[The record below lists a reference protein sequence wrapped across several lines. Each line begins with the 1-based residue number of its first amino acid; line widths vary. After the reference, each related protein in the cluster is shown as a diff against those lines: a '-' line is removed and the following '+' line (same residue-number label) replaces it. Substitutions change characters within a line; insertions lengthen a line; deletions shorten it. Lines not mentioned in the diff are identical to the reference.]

1 MARPASAV
9 TSLVVNVVVNR
20 GRRVGRPAPARCD
33 RTDRMVTYRPVA
45 GRVAITGLGSVS
57 SLGGSA
63 PVFAEALLGGADGFR
78 PLTEFAHVPLRTSRA
93 ARVAGFDP
101 ATIIAPLKL
110 RRIDEVGRITIGAAL
125 EAMQQAGWPR
135 RPEGYDDLG
144 VALGSFT
151 AGVHASAEYLET
163 YLRQG
168 AGASPAILFSNT
180 VGNAPASVCAL
191 ELGLRGPNA
200 TLTHKEASGLAA
212 IEFAARLIRRG
223 RAPAVLAGG
232 ADVLELVFYR
242 VHDWFEVM
250 APGDEPCRP
259 YDVDRRGFLMGEGA
273 FLFVLEDDERARR
286 RGARILGHV
295 TGTASAGSPDAFNA
309 WPAAPDTLIRVM
321 GDAIGRAGLTPDAID
336 VVYAAANGSPVLD
349 ATEARALRA
358 VFGGRAVP
366 VVAIK
371 GALGESGAAG
381 CAGIASALLFAPRGI
396 APPTVGLVH
405 RGPDTPVGAQ
415 PEAQPVAG
423 PRALI
428 LGVGSGG
435 TVVAVVVEAQQPP
448 A

>member
-1 MARPASAV
+1 M
-9 TSLVVNVVVNR
+9 
-20 GRRVGRPAPARCD
+20 
-33 RTDRMVTYRPVA
+33 
-45 GRVAITGLGSVS
+45 AITGLGSVS

-78 PLTEFAHVPLRTSRA
+78 PLAEFAHVPLRTPRA
-93 ARVAGFDP
+93 ARIAGFDP
-101 ATIIAPLKL
+101 AKLIAPLKL
-110 RRIDEVGRITIGAAL
+110 RRIDDVGRVTIGAGL
-125 EAMQQAGWPR
+125 EAMAQAGFAR
-135 RPEGYDDLG
+135 RTEGYDDLG

-223 RAPAVLAGG
+223 RAPAILAGA

-242 VHDWFEVM
+242 VHDWFAVQ

-259 YDVDRRGFLMGEGA
+259 YDADRRGFLMGEGA
-273 FLFVLEDDERARR
+273 FLFVLEDEARART
-286 RGARILGHV
+286 RGATILGYV
-295 TGTASAGSPDAFNA
+295 TGTASAGSPDKFNA
-309 WPAAPDTLIRVM
+309 WPDQPDTLVRVM
-321 GDAIGRAGLTPDAID
+321 RDAIGRAGLTPDAID
-336 VVYAAANGSPVLD
+336 VVYASANGSVVLD
-349 ATEARALRA
+349 ATETRALAA
-358 VFGGRAVP
+358 VFGERPVP

-381 CAGIASALLFAPRGI
+381 CGGMAAALLLAGRGV

-405 RGPDTPVGAQ
+405 RGPDTPPGAA
-415 PEAQPVAG
+415 PETQPVRG
-423 PRALI
+423 PRALV
-428 LGVGSGG
+428 LSVGSGG
-435 TVVAVVVEAQQPP
+435 TVVAVVVEA
-448 A
+448 ADAA

>member
-1 MARPASAV
+1 
-9 TSLVVNVVVNR
+9 
-20 GRRVGRPAPARCD
+20 
-33 RTDRMVTYRPVA
+33 
-45 GRVAITGLGSVS
+45 VAITGLGSVS

-63 PVFAEALLGGADGFR
+63 PIFAEALLGGADGFR
-78 PLTEFAHVPLRTSRA
+78 ALTEFAHVPLRTPRA

-101 ATIIAPLKL
+101 TTLIAPLKL
-110 RRIDEVGRITIGAAL
+110 RRVDEVGRITIGAAI
-125 EAMQQAGWPR
+125 EAMAHAGLPR

-151 AGVHASAEYLET
+151 AGVHASAEYLEV

-168 AGASPAILFSNT
+168 AGAAPAILFSNT

-212 IEFAARLIRRG
+212 VEFAARLIRRG

-250 APGDEPCRP
+250 APDHEPCRP
-259 YDVDRRGFLMGEGA
+259 YYAGRNGFLMGEGA
-273 FLFVLEDDERARR
+273 FLFVLEDDERARG

-309 WPAAPDTLIRVM
+309 WPSAPDALVRVM
-321 GDAIGRAGLTPDAID
+321 RDAIARAGLTADAID
-336 VVYAAANGSPVLD
+336 VVYAAANGSQVLD
-349 ATEARALRA
+349 ATEARALEA
-358 VFGGRAVP
+358 VFGTRAIP

-381 CAGIASALLFAPRGI
+381 CAGIAAALLFASRGI
-396 APPTVGLVH
+396 APPTVGLAQ
-405 RGPDTPVGAQ
+405 RGDDTPPGARA
-415 PEAQPVAG
+415 ESQPVTG
-423 PRALI
+423 PRALV
-428 LGVGSGG
+428 LSVGSGG
-435 TVVAVVVEAQQPP
+435 TVIAVVVEA
-448 A
+448 ATA

>member
-1 MARPASAV
+1 
-9 TSLVVNVVVNR
+9 
-20 GRRVGRPAPARCD
+20 
-33 RTDRMVTYRPVA
+33 MVTYRPVA
-45 GRVAITGLGSVS
+45 DRVAITGLGSVS

-63 PVFAEALLGGADGFR
+63 PVLAEALLGGADGFR
-78 PLTEFAHVPLRTSRA
+78 VLTEFAQVPLRTPRA
-93 ARVAGFDP
+93 ARIAGFDP

-135 RPEGYDDLG
+135 RPEGYADLG

-223 RAPAVLAGG
+223 HAPAMLAGG

-242 VHDWFEVM
+242 VHDWFAVM
-250 APGDEPCRP
+250 APDHEPCRP
-259 YDVDRRGFLMGEGA
+259 YDVERRGFLLGEGA

-295 TGTASAGSPDAFNA
+295 TGTASVGSPDAFNA
-309 WPAAPDTLIRVM
+309 WPSAPDALIRVI
-321 GDAIGRAGLTPDAID
+321 GEAIRRAGLTPDAID

-358 VFGGRAVP
+358 VFGDRPVP

-381 CAGIASALLFAPRGI
+381 CAGIASALLLAGRGI
-396 APPTVGLVH
+396 APPTVGLAH
-405 RGPDTPVGAQ
+405 RGADTPAGAR
-415 PEAQPVAG
+415 PEPQPVAG

-428 LGVGSGG
+428 LSVGSGG
-435 TVVAVVVEAQQPP
+435 TVVAVVIEA

>member
-1 MARPASAV
+1 M
-9 TSLVVNVVVNR
+9 
-20 GRRVGRPAPARCD
+20 
-33 RTDRMVTYRPVA
+33 
-45 GRVAITGLGSVS
+45 AITGLGSVS

-78 PLTEFAHVPLRTSRA
+78 ALTEFAHVPLRTPRA
-93 ARVAGFDP
+93 ARIAGFDP
-101 ATIIAPLKL
+101 STIIAPLKL

-168 AGASPAILFSNT
+168 PGASPAILFSNT

-223 RAPAVLAGG
+223 RAPAMVAGA

-242 VHDWFEVM
+242 VHDWFAVM
-250 APGDEPCRP
+250 APGDDPCRP
-259 YDVDRRGFLMGEGA
+259 YDAARNGFLMGEGA
-273 FLFVLEDDERARR
+273 FLFVLEDDERARS
-286 RGARILGHV
+286 RGARILGYV
-295 TGTASAGSPDAFNA
+295 AGTASTGSPDAFNA
-309 WPAAPDTLIRVM
+309 WPSAPDALVRVM
-321 GDAIGRAGLTPDAID
+321 GDAIRRAGLTPDAID
-336 VVYAAANGSPVLD
+336 VVYASANGSPVLD
-349 ATEARALRA
+349 ATEARALQA
-358 VFGGRAVP
+358 VFGDRALP
-366 VVAIK
+366 VVAVK

-381 CAGIASALLFAPRGI
+381 CAGIAAAVLFAERRV
-396 APPTVGLVH
+396 APPTVGLTQ
-405 RGPDTPVGAQ
+405 RGPDTPAGVRSA
-415 PEAQPVAG
+415 AQPVAG
-423 PRALI
+423 PRALV
-428 LGVGSGG
+428 LSVGSGG
-435 TVVAVVVEAQQPP
+435 TVVAVVVEA

>member
-1 MARPASAV
+1 
-9 TSLVVNVVVNR
+9 
-20 GRRVGRPAPARCD
+20 
-33 RTDRMVTYRPVA
+33 MVTYRLVA

-63 PVFAEALLGGADGFR
+63 PIFAEALLGGADGFR
-78 PLTEFAHVPLRTSRA
+78 PLTEFAHVALRTPRA

-101 ATIIAPLKL
+101 SKIIAPLKL
-110 RRIDEVGRITIGAAL
+110 RRVDEVGRITIGAAL
-125 EAMQQAGWPR
+125 EAMEQAGWPR

-168 AGASPAILFSNT
+168 AAASPAILFSNT
-180 VGNAPASVCAL
+180 VGNAPASICAL

-212 IEFAARLIRRG
+212 IEFASRLIRRG
-223 RAPAVLAGG
+223 RAPAMLAGG

-242 VHDWFEVM
+242 VHDWFKVM
-250 APGDEPCRP
+250 APDHEPCRP
-259 YDVDRRGFLMGEGA
+259 YDAERRGFLMGEGA

-295 TGTASAGSPDAFNA
+295 TGTASAGSPGAFNA
-309 WPAAPDTLIRVM
+309 WPSVPETLVRVM

-336 VVYAAANGSPVLD
+336 VVYAAANGSAVLD
-349 ATEARALRA
+349 ATEAQALRLL
-358 VFGGRAVP
+358 FGARPVP

-381 CAGIASALLFAPRGI
+381 CAGIAAALLFADRGV
-396 APPTVGLVH
+396 APPTVGLAN
-405 RGPDTPVGAQ
+405 RGPDTPPGARS
-415 PEAQPVAG
+415 EAQPVAG
-423 PRALI
+423 RRALV
-428 LGVGSGG
+428 LSVGSGG
-435 TVVAVVVEAQQPP
+435 TVVAVVVEA

>member
-1 MARPASAV
+1 
-9 TSLVVNVVVNR
+9 
-20 GRRVGRPAPARCD
+20 
-33 RTDRMVTYRPVA
+33 MVTYRPVA

-63 PVFAEALLGGADGFR
+63 PIFAEALLGGADGFR
-78 PLTEFAHVPLRTSRA
+78 ALTEFAHVPLRTPRA
-93 ARVAGFDP
+93 ARIAGFDP
-101 ATIIAPLKL
+101 TTLIAPLKL
-110 RRIDEVGRITIGAAL
+110 RRVDEVGRITIGAAI
-125 EAMQQAGWPR
+125 EAMAHAGLPR

-151 AGVHASAEYLET
+151 AGVHASAEYLEV

-168 AGASPAILFSNT
+168 AGAAPAILFSNT

-223 RAPAVLAGG
+223 RAPAMLAGG

-250 APGDEPCRP
+250 APHHEPCRP
-259 YDVDRRGFLMGEGA
+259 YDAGRNGFLMGEGA
-273 FLFVLEDDERARR
+273 FLFVLEDDERARA

-295 TGTASAGSPDAFNA
+295 TGTASAGSPGAFNA
-309 WPAAPDTLIRVM
+309 WPSAPDALVRVM
-321 GDAIGRAGLTPDAID
+321 RDAIARAGLTPDAID
-336 VVYAAANGSPVLD
+336 VVYAAANGSQVLD
-349 ATEARALRA
+349 ATEARALDA
-358 VFGGRAVP
+358 VFGARAIP

-381 CAGIASALLFAPRGI
+381 CAGIAAALLFASRGI
-396 APPTVGLVH
+396 APPTVGLAQ
-405 RGPDTPVGAQ
+405 RGADTPPGARV
-415 PEAQPVAG
+415 ASQPVAG
-423 PRALI
+423 PRALV
-428 LGVGSGG
+428 LSVGSGG
-435 TVVAVVVEAQQPP
+435 TVIAVVVEA
-448 A
+448 ATA